1 MNFSMVVGVLQY
13 AKLKNNF
20 VINPPFYEIEEEM
33 DSIWSLDR
41 SRAIGSPATTWCT
54 PCTCRLH

>member
-1 MNFSMVVGVLQY
+1 
-13 AKLKNNF
+13 
-20 VINPPFYEIEEEM
+20 M